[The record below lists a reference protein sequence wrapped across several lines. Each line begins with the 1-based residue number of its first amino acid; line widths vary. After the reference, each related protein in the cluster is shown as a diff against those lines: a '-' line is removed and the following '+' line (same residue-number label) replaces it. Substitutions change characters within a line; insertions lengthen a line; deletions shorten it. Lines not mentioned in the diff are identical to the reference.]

1 MSEFLHRIGLPSAWH
16 VAVIAFSAMVAL
28 AALDFLGAIVA
39 REWSLA
45 RHPGWLALGFAC
57 FGVLFIVYG
66 LSLSYAELSVVTF
79 GWVVFLQVGILLYE
93 RVRLG
98 VHLPADKW
106 AAVALILLLQAY
118 LILRPSSPP
127 ASASQPHGAPLVGS
141 APAALVG
148 ER

>member
-1 MSEFLHRIGLPSAWH
+1 MTEFLHRIGLPAAWH
-16 VAVIAFSAMVAL
+16 GAVIAFSAMVAL
-28 AALDFLGAIVA
+28 AVLDFLGAIVA

-45 RHPGWLALGFAC
+45 RHPGWLAVGFAC
-57 FGVLFIVYG
+57 FGLLFIVYG

-98 VHLPADKW
+98 VHLPMDKW
-106 AAVALILLLQAY
+106 AAVALILLQAY
-118 LILRPSSPP
+118 LVLRPSSPP
-127 ASASQPHGAPLVGS
+127 ATAARSGETPLVGS
-141 APAALVG
+141 ASTALVG